1 MANNKAVIDIIAPNA
16 RTYNMLEFVLQQQGK
31 GRFELGRGSRP
42 DLVVLD
48 VEQRD
53 DWAAFRKYRGR
64 FSAIPAVL
72 LLNRQE
78 EFDSLPEAD
87 RTGMEFIL
95 LKPFAVKDFLA
106 KVEACLAAIAA
117 ARGESKAAVTASGTA
132 KPSGKPGVA
141 QERTLPLQISSQAA
155 PQPRRREWGALESE
169 ETSYPCVLKTDID
182 MTDDAAVQRIWL
194 KPDDRLLGHLGR
206 ALAKQ
211 ATTRTP
217 ACLALRDGMRLHLA
231 PNAKSIWFSGGDAS
245 LLELAALELGEG
257 EVTLAETPLPTDA
270 RPLETEAFLWKLAL
284 YTYRGLL
291 PAGTLVN
298 QPVYLKYWPNLTR
311 FESTPHAMRIA
322 ALLNR
327 QPVPLAFVVRI
338 LGLPQR
344 HVFNFYAA
352 AHAAGYAGPAVR
364 EVDRM
369 LLPAYP
375 DGPVLTAI
383 NGAAGAATLPGRK
396 VM

>member
-1 MANNKAVIDIIAPNA
+1 MANNKAVIDIIAPNS
-16 RTYNMLEFVLQQQGK
+16 RTFNMLEFVLQQQGK

-48 VEQRD
+48 VEQGD
-53 DWAAFRKYRGR
+53 AWTAFRKYRAR
-64 FSAIPAVL
+64 FTAIPAVL

-78 EFDSLPEAD
+78 EFDSLPQAE
-87 RTGMEFIL
+87 RTGMEFVL

-106 KVEACLAAIAA
+106 KVEECLASIVAA
-117 ARGESKAAVTASGTA
+117 GGEAAVA
-132 KPSGKPGVA
+132 KSEATRPSGKPGVA
-141 QERTLPLQISSQAA
+141 QERTLPLQISARAA
-155 PQPRRREWGALESE
+155 SIQRSREWGALESDE
-169 ETSYPCVLKTDID
+169 ASYPCALKTDID
-182 MTDDAAVQRIWL
+182 MADDAAVQRIWL
-194 KPDDRLLGHLGR
+194 KADGRLLGHLGR
-206 ALAKQ
+206 ALAQQ
-211 ATTRTP
+211 ATARTP
-217 ACLALRDGMRLHLA
+217 VCLALRDGLQLHIA
-231 PNAKSIWFSGGDAS
+231 PNASAVWFSGNDAS
-245 LLELAALELGEG
+245 LLELATQELGEG
-257 EVTLAETPLPTDA
+257 QVILTEAVLPKDA
-270 RPLETEAFLWKLAL
+270 RQMETEAFLWKLAL

-311 FESTPHAMRIA
+311 FAPTPHAMRIA

-327 QPVPLAFVVRI
+327 QPVPLAFAVRI

-344 HVFNFYAA
+344 HVFSFYAA

-375 DGPVLTAI
+375 DGPVLTGIRSDA
-383 NGAAGAATLPGRK
+383 NGATIPGRK
-396 VM
+396 AM

>member
-1 MANNKAVIDIIAPNA
+1 MANNKAVIDIIAPNS
-16 RTYNMLEFVLQQQGK
+16 RTFNMLEFVLQQQGK
-31 GRFELGRGSRP
+31 ERFELGRGGRP

-48 VEQRD
+48 VEQGD
-53 DWAAFRKYRGR
+53 SWTAFRKYRGR
-64 FSAIPAVL
+64 FPAIPVVL

-78 EFDSLPEAD
+78 EFDSLPQAE
-87 RTGMEFIL
+87 RTGMEFVL

-106 KVEACLAAIAA
+106 KVEECLASIVAA
-117 ARGESKAAVTASGTA
+117 GGEGKAAVAMSETTR
-132 KPSGKPGVA
+132 PSGKPGGA
-141 QERTLPLQISSQAA
+141 QERTLPLQISVRATPIQRS
-155 PQPRRREWGALESE
+155 REWGALESDE
-169 ETSYPCVLKTDID
+169 ASYPCALKTDID
-182 MTDDAAVQRIWL
+182 MADDAAVQRIWL
-194 KPDDRLLGHLGR
+194 KTDGRLLGHLGR
-206 ALAKQ
+206 ALAQ
-211 ATTRTP
+211 QDTARTP
-217 ACLALRDGMRLHLA
+217 VCLALRDGLQLHIA
-231 PNAKSIWFSGGDAS
+231 PNASTVWFSGNDAS
-245 LLELAALELGEG
+245 LLELATQELGEG
-257 EVTLAETPLPTDA
+257 QVMLTEAVLPKDA
-270 RPLETEAFLWKLAL
+270 RQMETEAFLWKLAL

-311 FESTPHAMRIA
+311 FELTPHAMRIA

-327 QPVPLAFVVRI
+327 QPVPLAFAVRI

-375 DGPVLTAI
+375 DGPVLTGI
-383 NGAAGAATLPGRK
+383 RGDVNGTTIAGRK